1 MNPPEIENIFES
13 VSLGSKC
20 NFRHSLSVPSSPW
33 DAMAALPPTPRPRVL
48 AAAPCHVPS
57 RRRRR
62 VCDGLCSAAAADNG
76 CAESPDVV
84 LECKRLNRLVKSG
97 RLADALD
104 LFDRMPRKN
113 VVAWTSVMSGC
124 TRNGRPEAALAMFAD
139 MVESGVAPNDF
150 ACNAALV
157 ACADL
162 GALRAGEQVHSLAVR
177 AGFAGDAWI
186 GSCLIEMYSRCG
198 SLPAAKEV
206 FDRMDSPDVVGYTS
220 LISAFCR
227 NGEFELAA
235 EALIQML
242 KQGLKPNEHTM
253 TTILTACPRVLGQ
266 QIHGYLIKKIGLR
279 SQSVYSS
286 TALIDFYSRNG
297 EFKLA
302 KAVFDSLHCKNVV
315 SWCSMM
321 QLYIRDGRLEEA
333 LQVFGDMISEGVDPN
348 EFALS
353 IVLGAC
359 GSIGLG
365 RQLHCS
371 AIKHDLITDI
381 RVSNALLSMYGRTG
395 LVEELEA
402 MLNKIENPD
411 LVSWTTAISANFQNG
426 FGEKAIAL
434 LCQMHSEGFTP
445 NGYAFSSVL
454 SSCADV
460 ASLDQGMQFH
470 CLALKLGCDSEIC
483 TGNALINMYS
493 KCGQMGSARLAFD
506 VMHTHDVTSW
516 NSLIHGHAQ
525 HGDANKALEVFSKMR
540 SNGIKPDDSTFLG
553 VLMGCNHSG
562 MVEEGE
568 LFFRLMID
576 QYSFTPAPSHYAC
589 MIDMLG
595 RNGRFDEALRMIN
608 DMPFEPDAL
617 IWKTL
622 LASCK
627 LHRNLDIG
635 KLAADRLMEL
645 SDRDSASYVLMSN
658 IYAMHGEWEDA
669 RKVRRRMDETGVK
682 KDAGCSWIEINNE
695 VHTFASR
702 DMSHPNSDSIYQM
715 LGELVAVMQDFD
727 ELEPFD
733 VHIC

>member
-1 MNPPEIENIFES
+1 
-13 VSLGSKC
+13 
-20 NFRHSLSVPSSPW
+20 
-33 DAMAALPPTPRPRVL
+33 MAALPTRPRARL
-48 AAAPCHVPS
+48 LLAAPCHVPL
-57 RRRRR
+57 RRHR
-62 VCDGLCSAAAADNG
+62 VCIGLCSAMPADDS
-76 CAESPDVV
+76 CAEPADVV
-84 LECKRLNRLVKSG
+84 LECKRLDRLVKSG
-97 RLADALD
+97 RLKDALD
-104 LFDRMPRKN
+104 LFDGMPRKN

-124 TRNGRPEAALAMFAD
+124 TRNGRPEAALAMFAG

-150 ACNAALV
+150 ACNTALV

-162 GALRAGEQVHSLAVR
+162 GALRAGEQVHSLAIR
-177 AGFAGDAWI
+177 AGFVGDAWV
-186 GSCLIEMYSRCG
+186 GSCLIELYSRCG
-198 SLPAAKEV
+198 CLRTAKDV
-206 FDRMDSPDVVGYTS
+206 FDRMESPDVVGYTS

-235 EALIQML
+235 EELSQMMR
-242 KQGLKPNEHTM
+242 QGLKPNEHTM
-253 TTILTACPRVLGQ
+253 TTILTACPWVLGQ
-266 QIHGYLIKKIGLR
+266 QIHGYLIKTMGSQ

-297 EFKLA
+297 ESDLA
-302 KAVFDSLHCKNVV
+302 KAVFENLHCKNVV

-321 QLYIRDGRLEEA
+321 QLYIRDGRLEDA

-353 IVLGAC
+353 IALGAC
-359 GSIGLG
+359 GSTGLG

-371 AIKHDLITDI
+371 VIKRNLLTDI

-395 LVEELEA
+395 VVEELEA

-445 NGYAFSSVL
+445 NDYALSSAL

-460 ASLDQGMQFH
+460 ASLHQGMQFH
-470 CLALKLGCDSEIC
+470 CLALKLGCDSKIC

-493 KCGQMGSARLAFD
+493 KCGQISSARLAFD
-506 VMHTHDVTSW
+506 VMNTHDVTSW
-516 NSLIHGHAQ
+516 NSLIHGYAQ
-525 HGDANKALEVFSKMR
+525 HGDTNKVLEAFSNMC
-540 SNGIKPDDSTFLG
+540 SNGDKPDDSTFLG

-562 MVEEGE
+562 MVKEGE
-568 LFFRLMID
+568 MFFRLMTD
-576 QYSFTPAPSHYAC
+576 HYSITPMPSHYAC
-589 MIDMLG
+589 IIDMLG

-617 IWKTL
+617 IWKTV

-635 KLAADRLMEL
+635 KLAAERLMEL
-645 SDRDSASYVLMSN
+645 SDRDSASYVLMSS

-669 RKVRRRMDETGVK
+669 RKVRRRMDETGIK
-682 KDAGCSWIEINNE
+682 KDAGCSWIEIKNE
-695 VHTFASR
+695 VHAFAAR
-702 DMSHPNSDSIYQM
+702 DMSHPDSASIYKM
-715 LGELVAVMQDFD
+715 LEELVAVMQNTGHEDFD
-727 ELEPFD
+727 ELELSD
-733 VHIC
+733 VHMQI